1 MVCAHFM
8 GVVMIRLYHCAAARS
23 FRALWALEELGLPYE
38 LVLMPFP
45 PRALVPDYRT
55 LNPLGTVPVLFDG
68 EHRMTESAA
77 ICHYLGTKYGPSD
90 LVVAPHE
97 SAFAEYLNFLHMG
110 EATLTFPQTIVLRY
124 TRLEPPE
131 RRAVQAADDY
141 RIWFLSRLRAAASL
155 IGTRYVC
162 ADRFT
167 MADISFSYALLLATT
182 LGLQNDFP
190 ETLIPYWEGLQQRD
204 GFTRALRAE
213 QGDPPSRRAA
223 G

>member
-1 MVCAHFM
+1 
-8 GVVMIRLYHCAAARS
+8 MIRLYHCAAARS

-38 LVLMPFP
+38 LILMPFP
-45 PRALVPDYRT
+45 PRALYPDYRS
-55 LNPLGTVPVLFDG
+55 LNPLGTVPVLFDD

-77 ICHYLGTKYGPSD
+77 ICHYLGAKYGPSE
-90 LVVAPHE
+90 LVVRPE
-97 SAFAEYLNFLHMG
+97 EEAFADYVNFLHMG

-131 RRAVQAADDY
+131 KRVAQAAEDY
-141 RIWFLSRLRAAASL
+141 RIWFLSRLKAAASMC
-155 IGTRYVC
+155 GERYVC

-190 ETLIPYWEGLQQRD
+190 AKLVPYWEGLQRRE
-204 GFTRALRAE
+204 GFKRALRAE
-213 QGDPPSRRAA
+213 TPPSTSA
-223 G
+223 

>member
-1 MVCAHFM
+1 
-8 GVVMIRLYHCAAARS
+8 MIRLYHCAGARS

-38 LVLMPFP
+38 LILMRFP
-45 PRALVPDYRT
+45 PRALYPDYRS

-77 ICHYLGTKYGPSD
+77 ICHYLGAKYGPSD
-90 LVVAPHE
+90 LVVRPE
-97 SAFAEYLNFLHMG
+97 EEAFADYVNFLHMG

-131 RRAVQAADDY
+131 KRVAQAAEDY
-141 RIWFLSRLRAAASL
+141 RIWFLSRLKAAASMC
-155 IGTRYVC
+155 GERYVC

-190 ETLIPYWEGLQQRD
+190 AKLVPYWEELQRRE
-204 GFTRALRAE
+204 GFKRALRAE
-213 QGDPPSRRAA
+213 KEPSTSA
-223 G
+223 

>member
-1 MVCAHFM
+1 
-8 GVVMIRLYHCAAARS
+8 MIRLYHCAGARS

-38 LVLMPFP
+38 LILMPFP
-45 PRALVPDYRT
+45 PRALYPDYRS

-68 EHRMTESAA
+68 QHRMTESAA
-77 ICHYLGTKYGPSD
+77 ICHYLGAKYGLSE
-90 LVVAPHE
+90 LVVRPE
-97 SAFAEYLNFLHMG
+97 EEAFADYVNFLHMG

-131 RRAVQAADDY
+131 KRVAQAAEDY
-141 RIWFLSRLRAAASL
+141 RIWFLSRLKAAASMC
-155 IGTRYVC
+155 GERYVC

-190 ETLIPYWEGLQQRD
+190 AKLVPYWEELQRRE
-204 GFTRALRAE
+204 GFKRALRAE
-213 QGDPPSRRAA
+213 KEPSTSA
-223 G
+223 

>member
-1 MVCAHFM
+1 
-8 GVVMIRLYHCAAARS
+8 MIRLYHCAAARS

-38 LVLMPFP
+38 LILMPFP
-45 PRALVPDYRT
+45 PRALYPDYRS

-77 ICHYLGTKYGPSD
+77 ICHYLGAKYGPSE
-90 LVVAPHE
+90 LVVRPE
-97 SAFAEYLNFLHMG
+97 EEAFADYVNFLHIG

-131 RRAVQAADDY
+131 KRVAQAAEDY
-141 RIWFLSRLRAAASL
+141 RIWFLSRLKAAASMC
-155 IGTRYVC
+155 GERYVC

-190 ETLIPYWEGLQQRD
+190 AKLVPYWEGLQRRE
-204 GFTRALRAE
+204 GFKRALRAE
-213 QGDPPSRRAA
+213 TQPSTSA
-223 G
+223 

>member
-1 MVCAHFM
+1 
-8 GVVMIRLYHCAAARS
+8 MIRLYHCAAARS

-38 LVLMPFP
+38 LILMPFP
-45 PRALVPDYRT
+45 PRALYPDYRS

-77 ICHYLGTKYGPSD
+77 ICHYLGAKYGPSE
-90 LVVAPHE
+90 LVVRPE
-97 SAFAEYLNFLHMG
+97 EEAFADYVNFLHMG

-131 RRAVQAADDY
+131 KRVAQAAEDY
-141 RIWFLSRLRAAASL
+141 RIWFLSRLKAAASMC
-155 IGTRYVC
+155 GERYVC

-190 ETLIPYWEGLQQRD
+190 AKLVPYWEGLQRRE
-204 GFTRALRAE
+204 GFKRALRAE
-213 QGDPPSRRAA
+213 TQLSTSA
-223 G
+223 

>member
-1 MVCAHFM
+1 
-8 GVVMIRLYHCAAARS
+8 MIRLYHCAAARS

-38 LVLMPFP
+38 LILMPFP
-45 PRALVPDYRT
+45 PRARFPDYRA

-77 ICHYLGTKYGPSD
+77 ICHYLGAKYGPSE
-90 LVVAPHE
+90 LVVAPDE

-141 RIWFLSRLRAAASL
+141 RIWFLARLKAAATMT
-155 IGTRYVC
+155 GDRYVC
-162 ADRFT
+162 AGRFT

-182 LGLQNDFP
+182 LGLANDFP
-190 ETLIPYWEGLQQRD
+190 EKLIPYWQRLQQRE
-204 GFTRALRAE
+204 GFKRALRAE
-213 QGDPPSRRAA
+213 QAEMRES
-223 G
+223 